1 MFKHDQLQGGQ
12 GAEHLMEILT
22 IVLEELNILLSL
34 EREILAMFFLKEK
47 KGYLAVRWKA
57 MNLRKVKNE

>member
-1 MFKHDQLQGGQ
+1 M
-12 GAEHLMEILT
+12 T